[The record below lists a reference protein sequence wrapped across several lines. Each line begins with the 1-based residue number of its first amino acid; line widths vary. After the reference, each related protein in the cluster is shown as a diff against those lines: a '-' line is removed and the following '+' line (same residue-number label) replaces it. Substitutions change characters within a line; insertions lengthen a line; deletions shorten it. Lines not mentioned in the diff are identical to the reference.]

1 MDNNSENN
9 NVTPIPEMNE
19 PTNQDLPIVE
29 DPTAVSSTP
38 SKESEPLTPAEPE
51 QVEGPIQIEEKPVD
65 PNFVDRTADP
75 GTIGNIGPVNTNTTD
90 PNGLVNE
97 NLKKVEV
104 NYTPPSKGKTVALIL
119 FFIFLLAFII
129 FLPEISTFMSK
140 MQAGNQEEG
149 PQKITTG
156 KLTCNYSTN
165 TANLD
170 KDYRLVFMFTDNKLE
185 KLDYSTTTKG
195 DPSLDAETMDD
206 LADKCKL
213 LKEFTNSVAGI
224 SVSCDYS
231 EGKLIERQSFD
242 YASLDTDG
250 LDSAYAEAGGTN
262 PQYVSGQDMDGIEK
276 NMNASG
282 YTCERT
288 NS

>member
-1 MDNNSENN
+1 MDNNSELNN
-9 NVTPIPEMNE
+9 NVTPETE
-19 PTNQDLPIVE
+19 PVTQELPTVV

-38 SKESEPLTPAEPE
+38 NTESAPLTPAEPE
-51 QVEGPIQIEEKPVD
+51 QVDGPIQIEEKPVD
-65 PNFVDRTADP
+65 PNFVDRTTDP
-75 GTIGNIGPVNTNTTD
+75 GNIGNIGPANTNIPD

-104 NYTPPSKGKTVALIL
+104 NYTPPSKGKTVALIM
-119 FFIFLLAFII
+119 FFVFLIAFVI
-129 FLPEISTFMSK
+129 FLPEISTLVNKLKS
-140 MQAGNQEEG
+140 GNQEEG
-149 PQKITTG
+149 TQKITTG

-185 KLDYSTTTKG
+185 KLDYTTTTKG
-195 DPSLDAETMDD
+195 DPSLDAKTMDD

-213 LKEFTNSVAGI
+213 LKEFTGSVSGI

-262 PQYVSGQDMDGIEK
+262 PQYANGQDMDGIEK

-288 NS
+288 NY